1 MIYLYY
7 SYLSEENHE
16 NLLKEELSKF
26 PIDFI
31 KKINKFRR
39 WQDAQL
45 SLLGRI
51 LLFRSIK
58 DVFNIELSRKSICH
72 KEYDK
77 PYFKRNPIHF
87 SISHSGEI
95 AICAITTDSEIGIDI
110 EEIVPINIYDFEP
123 QIYFIEWLKIIS
135 SEDSEIAFYDYWTKK
150 EAVIK
155 AYGFGHTDD
164 FVFFEISNNTTTINT
179 SQFYYKE
186 IKIDDNYKCNIACKN
201 GLINTFIVNAKIM
214 KRF

>member
-58 DVFNIELSRKSICH
+58 DVFNIELSRKSICY
-72 KEYDK
+72 KEYGK

-123 QIYFIEWLKIIS
+123 QIYYIEWLKIIS

-155 AYGFGHTDD
+155 AYGSGYTDD

-201 GLINTFIVNAKIM
+201 GLINTLLSMQKL
-214 KRF
+214 